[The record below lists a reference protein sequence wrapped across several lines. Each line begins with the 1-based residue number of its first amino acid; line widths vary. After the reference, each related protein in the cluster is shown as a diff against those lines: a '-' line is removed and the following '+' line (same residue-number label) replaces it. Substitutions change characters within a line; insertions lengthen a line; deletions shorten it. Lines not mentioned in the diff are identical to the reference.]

1 MNNLNLSAIAAVIT
15 LTFSAGAMAAQGMA
29 QDEYKAARKSIDADY
44 KSARAGC
51 AAKTANAKDVC
62 MAEARGKE
70 RIAKAELAARNKPG
84 ERTTYNVSVAKAE
97 ADYAIAKEK
106 CDDKAG
112 NDKTACVKEA
122 RTAQARAKADAR
134 GQMPTANQ
142 PGRNNSAMAAPKKES
157 VGEYV
162 EDSVITAKVKGEV
175 LKEPSLKSAEINVET
190 YKGVVQLSGFVRSR
204 ADIDKAVM
212 VARGVKGATSVKND
226 MIVKGQQ

>member
-1 MNNLNLSAIAAVIT
+1 MSNLNLSAITAAFVLACST
-15 LTFSAGAMAAQGMA
+15 GSVAAQGMTR
-29 QDEYKAARKSIDADY
+29 DEFKAAGKGIDADF
-44 KSARAGC
+44 KAARAGC
-51 AAKTANAKDVC
+51 DAKAANAKDICV
-62 MAEARGKE
+62 AEARGKE

-84 ERTTYNVSVAKAE
+84 ERTRYNVSVAKAE

-106 CDDKAG
+106 CDEKTG
-112 NDKTACVKEA
+112 NDRSACVKEA
-122 RTAQARAKADAR
+122 RAAQALAKTDAR

-142 PGRNNSAMAAPKKES
+142 PGGDKSAMAAPKKES
-157 VGEYV
+157 VGKYV
-162 EDSVITAKVKGEV
+162 DDSVITAKVKGEV

-212 VARGVKGATSVKND
+212 VARSVKGATSVKND